1 MLCFDLIKPNGWI
14 LSQTDGISVLM
25 IFFVQAKKPKE
36 AVLMYVH
43 SQDWES
49 AQRVAE
55 AHDPG
60 EMGLDCLSD

>member
-1 MLCFDLIKPNGWI
+1 MSFVTHRRNFD
-14 LSQTDGISVLM
+14 
-25 IFFVQAKKPKE
+25 FFVQAKKPKE

-60 EMGLDCLSD
+60 EMGLDRLSDWSRALFLSAL